1 MKTGDELHP
10 QPYYLF
16 CIAIR
21 QPAQCAQLLAPHE
34 GTPAFLSFS
43 RFLIQTAISRITKA
57 SITRS
62 VMFISP
68 FLLYFLLIYLYFL
81 SQSLAFLIFLKE
93 QHVDHAGE
101 NYQCN
106 NQSDNVNLTPN
117 C

>member
-10 QPYYLF
+10 LPYYLF

-43 RFLIQTAISRITKA
+43 RFLIQTAISRITKT

-81 SQSLAFLIFLKE
+81 SKSFAFLILLEE
-93 QHVDHAGE
+93 QHVDHCGQ
-101 NYQCN
+101 YCQCSDK
-106 NQSDNVNLTPN
+106 SDNVNFTLDR
-117 C
+117 